1 MAKYIGPK
9 CKRCRSIGEKL
20 FLRGN
25 KCFTSACVFP
35 KRSAKDTAR
44 ITKKLSH
51 YSLQLKE
58 KQKLKAI
65 YGLLENQF
73 HLMFEQS
80 RKKNP
85 AERLLINLERRLD
98 NTIFRLGFAN
108 SRSQA
113 RQIVKHGH
121 ILVNDKRVNIPSYQV
136 SPNEQVTVKD
146 KKGIEMVK
154 KIVTDKDPTP
164 VDWLKLDKDNLVGT
178 VLRLPNREDIK
189 NIPVNAQLIVEL
201 YSK

>member
-1 MAKYIGPK
+1 MARYIGPK
-9 CKRCRSIGEKL
+9 CKKCRGAGEKL
-20 FLRGN
+20 FLKGN
-25 KCFTSACVFP
+25 KCFTDACVLP

-44 ITKKLSH
+44 ATKKLSH

-65 YGLLENQF
+65 YGLLETQF
-73 HLMFEQS
+73 HLMFEHV

-108 SRSQA
+108 SRQQA
-113 RQIVKHGH
+113 RQIIKHGH
-121 ILVNDKRVNIPSYQV
+121 ILVNDKRVNVPSYQV
-136 SPNEQVTVKD
+136 SPNEQIAVKD

-154 KIVTDKDPTP
+154 RILADKDPTP
-164 VDWLKLDKDNLVGT
+164 VDWLALDKDNIVGR
-178 VLRLPNREDIK
+178 VVRLPNREDIK